1 LGHRPILEKKIFGSR
16 SPPFGH
22 PLGLSLL
29 MDLLMEKKGQK
40 SEPSTV
46 RWTGENK
53 GWWRGLPAV
62 KMEAAWQKRTL
73 GSSLNRE
80 HSLRMVGL
88 TVGARSAFGRMCGLP
103 PPLARP
109 MAR

>member
-1 LGHRPILEKKIFGSR
+1 LGHRPILEKRIFGSR
-16 SPPFGH
+16 SHPFGH

-40 SEPSTV
+40 SEPSMV
-46 RWTGENK
+46 RWMGENK

-62 KMEAAWQKRTL
+62 KMEAVWQKRTL

-88 TVGARSAFGRMCGLP
+88 TVGARSAFRRVRGLP